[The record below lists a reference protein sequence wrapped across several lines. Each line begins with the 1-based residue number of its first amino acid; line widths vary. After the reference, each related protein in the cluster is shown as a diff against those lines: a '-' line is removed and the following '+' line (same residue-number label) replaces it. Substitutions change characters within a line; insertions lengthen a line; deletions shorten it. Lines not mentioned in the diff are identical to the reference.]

1 MDNSNETK
9 PLVFNLGS
17 VDRIPAG
24 QGLSYVVCGHEI
36 AVFRQRDDHVFATQ
50 NRCPHKQGSLAEG
63 ILGGGKIICPLHSFK
78 YDLCNGKGIDN
89 DYCLKTFPVRV
100 ENGEVLLSLE
110 PSFFSQ
116 SAKAKDSPSTIS
128 LTIH

>member
-1 MDNSNETK
+1 MDNPSEAK
-9 PLVFNLGS
+9 HLVFNLGS

-63 ILGGGKIICPLHSFK
+63 ILGGGTAGGATARCCADHRQAV
-78 YDLCNGKGIDN
+78 
-89 DYCLKTFPVRV
+89 CLKSHPFVNKSKLFLRQLA
-100 ENGEVLLSLE
+100 VLSHA
-110 PSFFSQ
+110 S
-116 SAKAKDSPSTIS
+116 
-128 LTIH
+128 

>member
-1 MDNSNETK
+1 MDNSNEIK

-17 VDRIPAG
+17 LDRIPAG

-89 DYCLKTFPVRV
+89 DHCLKTFPVRV
-100 ENGEVLLSLE
+100 EQGEILLSLE
-110 PSFFSQ
+110 PGFFSQ
-116 SAKAKDSPSTIS
+116 ARMKDQPSNIS
-128 LTIH
+128 LTMH